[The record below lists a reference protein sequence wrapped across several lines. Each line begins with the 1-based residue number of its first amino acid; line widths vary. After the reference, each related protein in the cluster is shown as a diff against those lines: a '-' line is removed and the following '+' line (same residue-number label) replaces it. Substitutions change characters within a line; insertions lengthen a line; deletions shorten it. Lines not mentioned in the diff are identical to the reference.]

1 MAEMN
6 LKAFYESTQPFP
18 DAILNFYHVA
28 SKRITEKEVFVHL
41 SNIGFAMLA
50 HLKADSF
57 ENFEKCESI
66 KHYSLLVKSCKNLHI
81 ITEAKTINPTAVPMI
96 QKYMKVFEVYEQQ
109 NGIENPFVKE

>member
-18 DAILNFYHVA
+18 EAILNFSHVA
-28 SKRITEKEVFVHL
+28 RKRITEKEVFVHL

-50 HLKADSF
+50 HLKADSI
-57 ENFEKCESI
+57 ENLEKCESI
-66 KHYSLLVKSCKNLHI
+66 KYYFILVRSCKALHI
-81 ITEAKTINPTAVPMI
+81 ITEQRTINPTAVPMI

-109 NGIENPFVKE
+109 NGIKNPFAE